1 MALLPDARVF
11 DAFAGSGRMHH
22 QVWNQASHYVGCD
35 LKWYPDERIAY
46 VADNRRVMRAID
58 LNRFNL
64 FDFDAYGNP
73 WEQCLILAARRKVA
87 PGEKIG
93 IVLTDG
99 SALKM
104 KLGSMPIALKKIAG
118 LRDNVAGAARLQD
131 SLIDRAI
138 VNLAKSLNCKILKRW
153 QATGKTGAAVVYTG
167 LVLQGLS
174 SPQKC

>member
-1 MALLPDARVF
+1 MTSTPYR
-11 DAFAGSGRMHH
+11 
-22 QVWNQASHYVGCD
+22 
-35 LKWYPDERIAY
+35 
-46 VADNRRVMRAID
+46 
-58 LNRFNL
+58 
-64 FDFDAYGNP
+64 NP

-99 SALKM
+99 SALKNETWQH
-104 KLGSMPIALKKIAG
+104 ANRAQKIAG
-118 LRDNVAGAARLQD
+118 LRDNVASAARLQD

-174 SPQKC
+174 SPQNAGAAAAVEVAWRQEGLQVPLDIVIDAQPLAQGLSSGACNPPSPWSWSSASN